1 VSAAAKLLGDK
12 AYGSAELREWLSE
25 RNTNPVVPNDR
36 IEKRPSSQSFQS
48 LLPVG
53 GFSVME

>member
-25 RNTNPVVPNDR
+25 RNTNPVVPHRSNR
-36 IEKRPSSQSFQS
+36 KTAFISVF
-48 LLPVG
+48 PVAATG
-53 GFSVME
+53 WWI